1 MESIGLKVSKRGYI
15 VLPAKIRRQMNI
27 KSGTKIL
34 LSREEN
40 RIILQPVVSFT
51 DKLAGFTAQKFG
63 KSAAEVQKYINGE
76 RKERQR

>member
-15 VLPAKIRRQMNI
+15 VLPARIRRQMNI

-34 LSREEN
+34 LRREEN

-51 DKLAGFTAQKFG
+51 DKLAGLTAQKFG
-63 KSAAEVQKYINGE
+63 KSAEEVQKYINRE
-76 RKERQR
+76 RKERQK